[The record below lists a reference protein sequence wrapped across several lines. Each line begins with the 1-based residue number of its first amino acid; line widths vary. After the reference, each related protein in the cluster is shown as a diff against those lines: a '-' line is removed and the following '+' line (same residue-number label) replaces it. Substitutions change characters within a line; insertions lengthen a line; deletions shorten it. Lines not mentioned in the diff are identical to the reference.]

1 MSFTLAR
8 HEVGS
13 VEAFMG
19 PALRF
24 SPAAQTQGSP
34 SGSHFVFLNLGNNN
48 NNITLCSISY
58 VPGALL
64 QAILYI
70 GKLYFKNKG
79 EMKTFK
85 DEEKDVL
92 LADLPY

>member
-58 VPGALL
+58 RLTGLHIQIFL
-64 QAILYI
+64 SQLKKQTLNYLYYVHFV
-70 GKLYFKNKG
+70 GEKLRHRVVK
-79 EMKTFK
+79 
-85 DEEKDVL
+85 
-92 LADLPY
+92 